1 MTEQR
6 DAYEFGCP
14 YIVEYY
20 KGSELCAKVVMATS
34 VSDAVATFLRTTS
47 VHNDDIGDVYPTSP
61 MEARR
66 D

>member
-1 MTEQR
+1 MSEER

-34 VSDAVATFLRTTS
+34 VSDAVATFLRTTAS
-47 VHNDDIGDVYPTSP
+47 VHGDICW
-61 MEARR
+61 ER
-66 D
+66 

>member
-20 KGSELCAKVVMATS
+20 KNGDLCAKIVIATS
-34 VSDAVATFLRTTS
+34 VSDAVAAFLRTTS
-47 VHNDDIGDVYPTSP
+47 VHNDDVGDVYPWIGAIG
-61 MEARR
+61 ER
-66 D
+66 

>member
-20 KGSELCAKVVMATS
+20 KGGELCAKVVIATS
-34 VSDAVATFLRTTS
+34 VPDAVATFLRTTS
-47 VHNDDIGDVYPTSP
+47 VHNDDVGNVYPWIGAI
-61 MEARR
+61 EER
-66 D
+66 